1 MQQGRLDVA
10 EKELSEALKMAMGGM
25 AYEKQRPAAAK
36 AALSTVKNS
45 GGEKRRTG
53 RNQCRETGW

>member
-1 MQQGRLDVA
+1 MA

-36 AALSTVKNS
+36 AALSTQKL
-45 GGEKRRTG
+45 RRRKTPHRTKSVP
-53 RNQCRETGW
+53 RNRLVN